1 MTPMKLYLPDTTGL
15 MNSQRLADAQDPH
28 RQSHKTEKGKWT
40 LDLIPANTL
49 SATENHWQRK
59 TSFLSWSVT
68 GYINIRKGRKAADT
82 EIVANTK

>member
-40 LDLIPANTL
+40 LDLIPANML

-59 TSFLSWSVT
+59 TVFYHGVSLDILT
-68 GYINIRKGRKAADT
+68 YAREGRLQTQK
-82 EIVANTK
+82 